1 MYGLSK
7 WWSKSVL
14 EQILSATTYIC
25 HFPFASSLLPFLPV
39 ICLLEL
45 YEGVLF
51 VPQLPQVY
59 LCRLPLL
66 EVLPFVI
73 CSLALCQHPCR
84 ANAKIVALKAQIP
97 HSLLVPQADTLSPK
111 KCCLYFSRS
120 IYYLWIFS
128 VLFLFYL
135 KFLILSSSL
144 RDIFTGYSILG
155 WQVFFSFLVA
165 LYGQPICTNSNSMKT
180 CLLFFFFLCALDFL
194 WLPSRFFPLLCLL
207 AIWTWYILSLFSS
220 I

>member
-120 IYYLWIFS
+120 HRHCERKP
-128 VLFLFYL
+128 LFPFMLM
-135 KFLILSSSL
+135 
-144 RDIFTGYSILG
+144 
-155 WQVFFSFLVA
+155 
-165 LYGQPICTNSNSMKT
+165 P
-180 CLLFFFFLCALDFL
+180 
-194 WLPSRFFPLLCLL
+194 P
-207 AIWTWYILSLFSS
+207 LSLGVLQDARHFYSPKAS
-220 I
+220 TFFVLE